1 MTWQL
6 AQLRALPWRPERPAG
21 SRHRVHDRAFISCVV
36 LPINEL
42 LPWVPRLMCGVG
54 QVILNMGYA
63 AYGRYMSGEGSDVSK
78 MLALAGALDF
88 MVSDSV
94 LAVRMGWLVP
104 QAAVTWVIR
113 VAHVRAVVAQIN
125 KFRYPFVGAKTI
137 VMLTYFRCAARCHSV
152 HG

>member
-6 AQLRALPWRPERPAG
+6 AQLRALPWRPERLAG

-63 AYGRYMSGEGSDVSK
+63 ACGRYMSGEGSDVSK

-104 QAAVTWVIR
+104 QVRRYVGDPCCACLCCRRADQQVPIPVR
-113 VAHVRAVVAQIN
+113 RCQDHRHAHV
-125 KFRYPFVGAKTI
+125 
-137 VMLTYFRCAARCHSV
+137 L
-152 HG
+152 